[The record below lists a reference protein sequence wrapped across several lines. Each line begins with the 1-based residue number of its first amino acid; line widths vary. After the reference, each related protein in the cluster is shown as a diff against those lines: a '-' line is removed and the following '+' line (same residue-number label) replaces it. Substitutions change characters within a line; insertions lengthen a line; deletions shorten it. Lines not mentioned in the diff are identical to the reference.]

1 MWAFV
6 PKSRLLFILNTK
18 KGFMFAPM
26 VDEKKWK
33 QLQWFSHL
41 RQHKWR
47 FTWDYMYYIS
57 FGYSHLLF
65 LHRYFYF
72 VVVTTGRE
80 CVCVFFSFLL
90 LLFRSSPFSFRF
102 SLFTFSHSFNFLA
115 LFLPN
120 EITFVMKMYTY
131 ICICVGYMCKQRVLY
146 FVGVEIYIYIFMSV
160 YSVWLHWVSDLRYIF
175 KVHALFILSLYAGEK
190 M

>member
-1 MWAFV
+1 MHTMWFFTHSHTQTNV
-6 PKSRLLFILNTK
+6 VYTPIHPNWPLSKCEHSYRNHVYYLFWTRK
-18 KGFMFAPM
+18 KDSCLPL

-47 FTWDYMYYIS
+47 FTWDYMYYIFVWVFS
-57 FGYSHLLF
+57 FTIV

-80 CVCVFFSFLL
+80 CVCVFFFF

-102 SLFTFSHSFNFLA
+102 SLFTFSHSFNFFA
-115 LFLPN
+115 LFSP
-120 EITFVMKMYTY
+120 
-131 ICICVGYMCKQRVLY
+131 
-146 FVGVEIYIYIFMSV
+146 
-160 YSVWLHWVSDLRYIF
+160 
-175 KVHALFILSLYAGEK
+175 
-190 M
+190 